1 MVYGLK
7 LFFEYENDF
16 HYCLMIE
23 KIIEKNGEKVVE
35 VRSDGGKL
43 LFIKTKTG
51 YEMKCP
57 RTKMICVVSYEEM
70 LKDCFACLEQNCGE
84 DFVKLFNKSK

>member
-1 MVYGLK
+1 MKEKTIERNG
-7 LFFEYENDF
+7 
-16 HYCLMIE
+16 E
-23 KIIEKNGEKVVE
+23 KIIE

-57 RTKMICVVSYEEM
+57 RTKTICLVKYEEM
-70 LKDCFACLEQNCGE
+70 LKDCVKCLEENVGRE
-84 DFVKLFNKSK
+84 DLLSFIEKDHK